1 MSLSFCNT
9 VTASADENIKVI
21 IDIKNVK
28 FDVPPTIVNGRTL
41 VPLRAIFEA
50 LGATVEW
57 DDATQTVTS
66 EKGTYDYSVYGN
78 TDEEYLAMIS
88 CAYFIRTLPVISST
102 TIHSVNA
109 GYYDG
114 AFLTILNLTSN
125 NTKTVKANV
134 VLRLETNSTVTPLR
148 GG

>member
-1 MSLSFCNT
+1 MIYN
-9 VTASADENIKVI
+9 EKIKVI

-66 EKGTYDYSVYGN
+66 EKG
-78 TDEEYLAMIS
+78 
-88 CAYFIRTLPVISST
+88 
-102 TIHSVNA
+102 
-109 GYYDG
+109 
-114 AFLTILNLTSN
+114 
-125 NTKTVKANV
+125 
-134 VLRLETNSTVTPLR
+134 
-148 GG
+148 